1 MTFADAIQSLTY
13 GGSANAAKRP
23 SWTGYVKVD
32 ITSTD
37 ATTGEPTAWTVT
49 YRPKTGNTTYVYTYA
64 SGAWTAPATPLSM
77 DAEFHAGMLAND
89 WVTGIAAD
97 FEAARTGNGAW

>member
-13 GGSANAAKRP
+13 GGTNNAAKRP

-32 ITSTD
+32 ITATD

-49 YRPKTGNTTYVYTYA
+49 YKNRTGTEYVYTYA
-64 SGAWTAPATPLSM
+64 TGEWTAPSTALPV

-89 WVTGIAAD
+89 WINGVAAD
-97 FEAARTGNGAW
+97 FEEARTGNGAW